1 MVAVS
6 LKKKY
11 AALVPCIWA
20 SLTAYMLAKAFHA
33 PFENLAISSDVTLNF
48 GGSVRVI
55 LLAVLCAFVSI
66 LFCKTMHGIKALYAR
81 FFPNPFVRAFTG
93 GVIIILLSLL
103 LRTDDYLGP
112 GMNIIERALH
122 GETAAFAFLLK
133 ILFTALTIGA
143 GFKGGE
149 IVPSFFTGATFGCL
163 FAILFERLDEDYKT
177 GVPIFVAMMIYSVI
191 MLARIVFRSYGTIEF
206 EAFMI
211 PVINLF
217 ITFLFV
223 LAVLRFYCAVVIDRE
238 KGRFLEI
245 NDQEFELLS
254 KYKGENPQLY
264 YNAIHTAYFA
274 EKAARLFHMDVDVAK
289 NGGYYHKI
297 IANECK
303 KEDKS
308 LEEICRLYRFPDKA
322 VKLLQ
327 EYNYKSEFIV
337 MKETAVVY
345 LADAVVSSIMYLL
358 EKDENKEVDFV
369 QLATAVLKRKI
380 DSGVLNHSN
389 ISVSELCGMEKLFT
403 GEKLY
408 YDFLRRE

>member
-1 MVAVS
+1 
-6 LKKKY
+6 
-11 AALVPCIWA
+11 
-20 SLTAYMLAKAFHA
+20 
-33 PFENLAISSDVTLNF
+33 
-48 GGSVRVI
+48 
-55 LLAVLCAFVSI
+55 
-66 LFCKTMHGIKALYAR
+66 
-81 FFPNPFVRAFTG
+81 
-93 GVIIILLSLL
+93 
-103 LRTDDYLGP
+103 
-112 GMNIIERALH
+112 
-122 GETAAFAFLLK
+122 
-133 ILFTALTIGA
+133 
-143 GFKGGE
+143 
-149 IVPSFFTGATFGCL
+149 
-163 FAILFERLDEDYKT
+163 
-177 GVPIFVAMMIYSVI
+177 MMIYSVI

-408 YDFLRRE
+408 YDFLRRK

>member
-1 MVAVS
+1 MRKEEAKWQKVLWIVFMLLFSITATVVAAYIYGNS
-6 LKKKY
+6 LRDICLLLIVVTAGCAGVIFALIQSDICGVLHYDNGAHYVRFVVTFVIGITASCLLPMLPDSGWAFPAIALALTLFANTATGLMAY
-11 AALVPCIWA
+11 AVILGICIYF
-20 SLTAYMLAKAFHA
+20 S
-33 PFENLAISSDVTLNF
+33 N
-48 GGSVRVI
+48 GSVLI
-55 LLAVLCAFVSI
+55 
-66 LFCKTMHGIKALYAR
+66 
-81 FFPNPFVRAFTG
+81 
-93 GVIIILLSLL
+93 
-103 LRTDDYLGP
+103 
-112 GMNIIERALH
+112 
-122 GETAAFAFLLK
+122 FLMYFL
-133 ILFTALTIGA
+133 I
-143 GFKGGE
+143 
-149 IVPSFFTGATFGCL
+149 GCL

-206 EAFMI
+206 EAFMV

-297 IANECK
+297 IADECK

-358 EKDENKEVDFV
+358 EKDKNKEVDFV

-408 YDFLRRE
+408 YDFLRRK